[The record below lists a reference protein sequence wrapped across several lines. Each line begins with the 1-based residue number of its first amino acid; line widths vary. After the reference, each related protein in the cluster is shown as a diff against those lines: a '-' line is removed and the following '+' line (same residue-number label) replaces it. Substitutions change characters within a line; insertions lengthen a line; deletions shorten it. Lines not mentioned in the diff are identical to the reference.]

1 MKDRNIV
8 ETLDLV
14 RMAFPTMS
22 VTYEWLSPAG
32 EEPTSLN
39 VTGAEVSIVWFEGKL
54 HQRTFVLDGEGS
66 AVDKANEIIAD
77 MQNV

>member
-1 MKDRNIV
+1 MKDKHIV

-22 VTYEWLSPAG
+22 VTYDWLSPAG

-39 VTGAEVSIVWFEGKL
+39 VTGAVVSIVWFEGKL
-54 HQRTFVLDGEGS
+54 HQRTFALDGEGS
-66 AVDKANEIIAD
+66 TVDKANEIIVD
-77 MQNV
+77 MQST